1 MKKSDIIYSSA
12 VCGNY
17 QKPIVSHIVVSVE
30 RGFADSPS
38 EGTTIDDINEKD
50 YGSF

>member
-1 MKKSDIIYSSA
+1 MKRSDIIYSSA
-12 VCGNY
+12 VRGNY
-17 QKPIVSHIVVSVE
+17 QKPIVSHIVISVE

-38 EGTTIDDINEKD
+38 RTTIDDIDEKD